1 MSYKIEFDLFHSC
14 EAVGDCDTLDVPFLS
29 KKDNQ
34 WLSQGYYFW
43 TDSPFYAMKWR
54 RGKRYVYQF
63 KYVIEKDNVLDL
75 VGSVSDQLAFIEDY
89 LETFKILTKTVK
101 GLNKYQHQ
109 DMPIG
114 VIIEVLRKFNE
125 FSYHAIKA
133 YDITPTSAK
142 EFPFLEGK
150 REKTFI
156 PTRQQ
161 LVIFKDFLNDN
172 LKQSKQF
179 LCEVEV

>member
-14 EAVGDCDTLDVPFLS
+14 EAIGDCDTLDVPFLS
-29 KKDNQ
+29 KKNNQ

-43 TDSPFYAMKWR
+43 TDSPFYAKKWR

-63 KYVIEKDNVLDL
+63 KYVVEKQYVLDL
-75 VGSVSDQLAFIEDY
+75 VGSVSDQLMFIEDY
-89 LETFKILTKTVK
+89 IETFKILTTQVV
-101 GLNKYQHQ
+101 GLKKYQHQ
-109 DMPIG
+109 DIPIG
-114 VIIEVLRKFNE
+114 VIIETLRRFEE
-125 FSYHAIKA
+125 FPYHAIKA
-133 YDITPTSAK
+133 YDITRVNAI
-142 EFPFLEGK
+142 EFPYVEGK

-161 LVIFKDFLNDN
+161 MVIFKDFLDDD